1 MLKLMSTLDESW
13 NQVTEGPCDDTELTS
28 MDTQEVIT
36 VAKRYGEIKWLNQLS
51 KPVPV
56 HLVNQC
62 LFVED

>member
-1 MLKLMSTLDESW
+1 
-13 NQVTEGPCDDTELTS
+13 VTEGPCDDTELTS